1 MMTWLTYDNRT
12 HQPLGDFSEISRG
25 GGGGGMGILSLGTE
39 MR

>member
-25 GGGGGMGILSLGTE
+25 GGGGMGILSLGSE